1 LAIRPLDSDEP
12 SEQQPLPPTRPSRVL
27 MHSLRYI
34 TLAWAFGAAWMYIT
48 TGAALT
54 RAAQLFGMPAFG
66 FGLLAALPYAGSLMQ
81 VPASYLIEKYGHRKP
96 VFLVSGLVH
105 RALWFAIAAIP
116 WLIPPE
122 AWWIALLVLL
132 ASSSFLGHVSSPGV
146 MAWFGDVIPRPVR
159 GRYFSRRMQVGQ
171 LTGLMATLLVGWA
184 LDRTGAVDEHS
195 LRVTVSALFAVAALV
210 GVIDYLLLVRLP
222 DPSPDPPSPKLS
234 LLSMIKAPLADRRF
248 RRYLGFNM
256 TLTFSLGYVGQF
268 IWLYVFDV
276 VEMTNAQANLMLVGI
291 PLIISMLSVRFWGN
305 LIDQHGRLPV
315 LAVCGVCIIFG
326 GASWVFVTK
335 ESWWLGYSA
344 STISMF
350 AFPGMDL
357 ANLNLLLGLTR
368 PPGTRRQNSAYLAV
382 NSVAIAVAGMLSGV
396 FGGLVARNLEGWT
409 GSLFGWPLTYHGLLL
424 LISSALRGLS
434 LLWLIGMEDQGA
446 HSTRMAI
453 RQVRANIYSNMQQA
467 FLLPMR
473 RLGSMRRNTFRVRG
487 FLAVPRIGRT
497 R

>member
-1 LAIRPLDSDEP
+1 MATRPLDSDEP

-54 RAAQLFGMPAFG
+54 RATQLFGMPAFG

-234 LLSMIKAPLADRRF
+234 LLGMIKAPLADRRF

-256 TLTFSLGYVGQF
+256 TLTFRYVGQF

-305 LIDQHGRLPV
+305 PSISTVGSPCWPC
-315 LAVCGVCIIFG
+315 AVC
-326 GASWVFVTK
+326 ASSSRGFVGSRPG
-335 ESWWLGYSA
+335 ESWYWPST

-368 PPGTRRQNSAYLAV
+368 PPARAV
-382 NSVAIAVAGMLSGV
+382 
-396 FGGLVARNLEGWT
+396 
-409 GSLFGWPLTYHGLLL
+409 
-424 LISSALRGLS
+424 
-434 LLWLIGMEDQGA
+434 
-446 HSTRMAI
+446 
-453 RQVRANIYSNMQQA
+453 
-467 FLLPMR
+467 
-473 RLGSMRRNTFRVRG
+473 
-487 FLAVPRIGRT
+487 RT
-497 R
+497 APTSQ